1 MGMGTAVA
9 RKTVLS
15 NDASEVAVRR
25 FVARWIVVV
34 ASAAAMYF
42 LAVAIL
48 FVALR

>member
-15 NDASEVAVRR
+15 DDASQIAVRCI
-25 FVARWIVVV
+25 AVV

-42 LAVAIL
+42 LAVAVL
-48 FVALR
+48 VVAFR

>member
-15 NDASEVAVRR
+15 DDASQIAVRCI
-25 FVARWIVVV
+25 AV

-42 LAVAIL
+42 LAVAVL
-48 FVALR
+48 VVAVR